1 MRYTIGEVAK
11 KLNVPTSTLR
21 YYDKKGLLPFVDRDK
36 VGRRS
41 FKDNDLNFLEVIGC
55 MKQCG
60 MKISEIRHF
69 INLCMIGDSTLLDR
83 YDLLSQEEK
92 SVVKQIR
99 TLEDQ
104 LKFLHYKMWYFK
116 TALEAGTEN
125 IHFTQTKDEGL
136 RVDPDIHDQ
145 YRAALAKCH
154 DIQELI
160 TVQKNSEQQVDQGK
174 RLAHRSNEE

>member
-36 VGRRS
+36 AGRRS

-116 TALEAGTEN
+116 TALDAGTEK
-125 IHFTQTKDEGL
+125 IHMVKTSEGQ
-136 RVDPDIHDQ
+136 RIAPDIHDQ
-145 YRAALAKCH
+145 YRQALAKCH
-154 DIQELI
+154 NLRDLI
-160 TVQKNSEQQVDQGK
+160 AYQKNYEQQPKMNKQK
-174 RLAHRSNEE
+174 HEQLAR